1 MKKLLR
7 QALGGLKLG
16 VIVLTVVSFT
26 LSGAQSAKRLFTGYG
41 SQQTVEKQ
49 IAELAQLIPGPPS
62 PDEAPG
68 KMARDSQPN
77 CEQPAFAAAPIVV
90 KTDNSESR
98 IDSETHQAVRLVPV
112 NTRAIPNRS
121 IKTSSSNIS
130 SRLALQFTLVGAKPS
145 GTS

>member
-7 QALGGLKLG
+7 HVREGLKFGL
-16 VIVLTVVSFT
+16 VALTVASLT

-41 SQQTVEKQ
+41 SHETVEKQ
-49 IAELAQLIPGPPS
+49 IAELAQLIPGPPT
-62 PDEAPG
+62 PDKAPG

-77 CEQPAFAAAPIVV
+77 CEQPAYAAAPLVV

-98 IDSETHQAVRLVPV
+98 INPDTHQPGRDVFASTKTIR
-112 NTRAIPNRS
+112 NRS